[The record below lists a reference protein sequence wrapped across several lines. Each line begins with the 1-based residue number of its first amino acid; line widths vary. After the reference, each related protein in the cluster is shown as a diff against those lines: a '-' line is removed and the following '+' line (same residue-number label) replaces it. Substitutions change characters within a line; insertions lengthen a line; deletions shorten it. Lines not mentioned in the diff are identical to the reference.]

1 MPRCTYNGLKRY
13 LNLLR
18 DIKYIKYYS
27 ITEERRGIMANTIMT
42 SIYNYYMTTYAPKS
56 DAKLDSHKKGEL
68 KDIYSNILKINKEAP
83 LYILARGE
91 DTKSFAVSLKEN
103 ARQLQ
108 HTILQSAGRKED
120 DFFQNNIAYSS
131 NENVLSAEYIG
142 SGGSSE
148 EIPSYQIEVKALA
161 APQVNVGH
169 FLPAYELELE
179 PGNYSFD
186 VSINGVSYEFQY
198 SIGNEDRNYDV
209 QSKLSRLINHANIGL
224 NASIVEGVNNTYAL
238 RIASSRTG
246 STPDAD
252 GTFKP
257 IFTISDQRASMQQG
271 SVDYLG
277 INYVMNVASNARFT
291 VDGEERSSSSNHFSI
306 GHDYL
311 VNLYGISPEG
321 NETVTVGVKP
331 NTESIKHNIHALIG
345 GYNSFL
351 QAMDEYRSNKAGS
364 SKLVREFGGITNL
377 YYNELDAIGI
387 TKAEDGSLTIDDDLL
402 SQAAEADE
410 ATDLLAPLKDFS
422 SSLYQKSESVSR
434 DPLNY
439 ANKTIVVYR
448 NPGKNLLSP
457 YLTSNYSGLL
467 FNYYC

>member
-1 MPRCTYNGLKRY
+1 M
-13 LNLLR
+13 
-18 DIKYIKYYS
+18 
-27 ITEERRGIMANTIMT
+27 
-42 SIYNYYMTTYAPKS
+42 
-56 DAKLDSHKKGEL
+56 
-68 KDIYSNILKINKEAP
+68 
-83 LYILARGE
+83 
-91 DTKSFAVSLKEN
+91 
-103 ARQLQ
+103 
-108 HTILQSAGRKED
+108 
-120 DFFQNNIAYSS
+120 
-131 NENVLSAEYIG
+131 
-142 SGGSSE
+142 
-148 EIPSYQIEVKALA
+148 
-161 APQVNVGH
+161 
-169 FLPAYELELE
+169 
-179 PGNYSFD
+179 
-186 VSINGVSYEFQY
+186 
-198 SIGNEDRNYDV
+198 
-209 QSKLSRLINHANIGL
+209 
-224 NASIVEGVNNTYAL
+224 
-238 RIASSRTG
+238 
-246 STPDAD
+246 
-252 GTFKP
+252 
-257 IFTISDQRASMQQG
+257 
-271 SVDYLG
+271 
-277 INYVMNVASNARFT
+277 
-291 VDGEERSSSSNHFSI
+291 
-306 GHDYL
+306 
-311 VNLYGISPEG
+311 
-321 NETVTVGVKP
+321 KP